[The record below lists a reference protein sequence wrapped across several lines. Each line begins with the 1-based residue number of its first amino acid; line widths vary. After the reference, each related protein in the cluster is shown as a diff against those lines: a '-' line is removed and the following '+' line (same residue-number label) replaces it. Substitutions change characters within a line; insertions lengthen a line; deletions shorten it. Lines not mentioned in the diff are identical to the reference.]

1 LCGRTGGK
9 VASGENRPRKKT
21 KDGSAK
27 WRNPNGQQPRKGF
40 QGERLECAE
49 ANFQDSAV
57 GKEKAWQLLAIYAK
71 LDRLMLSGG
80 ATMTTLNI
88 SLPDQMRAFIDS
100 QVNRGLYSTAS
111 DYIRD
116 LIRDDQKRR
125 DQEKLET
132 LLLDA
137 LEEGGS
143 QEVTPEF
150 FERLRVRAR
159 QAIKTKESGTP

>member
-1 LCGRTGGK
+1 M
-9 VASGENRPRKKT
+9 S
-21 KDGSAK
+21 
-27 WRNPNGQQPRKGF
+27 
-40 QGERLECAE
+40 
-49 ANFQDSAV
+49 
-57 GKEKAWQLLAIYAK
+57 
-71 LDRLMLSGG
+71 
-80 ATMTTLNI
+80 TLNI
-88 SLPDQMRAFIDS
+88 SLPDQMRAFIES

-132 LLLDA
+132 LLLEA
-137 LEEGGS
+137 LEGGGS

-150 FERLRVRAR
+150 FERLRLRAR